1 MGMQALIFSFK
12 GDYEEFDDVSA
23 AFTNVC
29 LKADSP
35 VSSPVVA
42 RCSLSHDLVVGF
54 QVDKLK
60 EAALCALHALPAIC
74 ALGDNW
80 RAWRALRTWRA

>member
-12 GDYEEFDDVSA
+12 EDYEEFDDVSA

-42 RCSLSHDLVVGF
+42 RCSLSHDLDTSGVQDGEEF
-54 QVDKLK
+54 RWS
-60 EAALCALHALPAIC
+60 P
-74 ALGDNW
+74 
-80 RAWRALRTWRA
+80 